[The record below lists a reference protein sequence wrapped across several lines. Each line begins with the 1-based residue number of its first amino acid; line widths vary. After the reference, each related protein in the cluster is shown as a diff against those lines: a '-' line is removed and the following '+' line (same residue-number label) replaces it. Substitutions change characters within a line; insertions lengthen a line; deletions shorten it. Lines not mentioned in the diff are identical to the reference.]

1 MEEEKYFDYSR
12 GLNAPYWIQEIKT
25 QKGKVIWYFS
35 TPMKISYFVVFF
47 IVLILLLTVFM
58 PLMSLLSNIT
68 HSVSWLLL
76 WYVPSK
82 LAKFYTEYEPQGK
95 QMHIYIIDYV
105 VYLKDFLF
113 DKRAIYQEERVEIC
127 DEIVF
132 EKTKI

>member
-35 TPMKISYFVVFF
+35 TPMKISYFVFFF

-105 VYLKDFLF
+105 VYLKDFVF

>member
-68 HSVSWLLL
+68 HSVNWLLL

-105 VYLKDFLF
+105 VYLKDFVF

>member
-1 MEEEKYFDYSR
+1 M
-12 GLNAPYWIQEIKT
+12 
-25 QKGKVIWYFS
+25 
-35 TPMKISYFVVFF
+35 VFFYTNENIIFCGFFYCFNF

-105 VYLKDFLF
+105 VYLKDFVF